1 MANMQGEHSDMMY
14 IVESGVVTCHMD
26 FLRLQHRMQ
35 LPAVSRE
42 ILAVAPVRYKSAAT
56 MKQLLKKCMVL
67 SGCRP

>member
-1 MANMQGEHSDMMY
+1 MATMQGEHSDMMY

-56 MKQLLKKCMVL
+56 K
-67 SGCRP
+67 